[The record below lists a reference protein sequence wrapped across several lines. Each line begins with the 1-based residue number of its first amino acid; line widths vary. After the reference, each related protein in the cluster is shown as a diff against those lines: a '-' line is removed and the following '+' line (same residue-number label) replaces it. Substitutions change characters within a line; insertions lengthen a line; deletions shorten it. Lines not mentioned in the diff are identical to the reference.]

1 MANDKFRNVVC
12 EPKDLITD
20 IKRQILEL
28 ISLNKTTCN
37 NLPDLSI
44 PNILPDV
51 PDLNPSQKVI
61 DFLTDILALVSGI
74 NFEEMRMQL
83 ISWLVEQLT
92 PLSENLSTNLIT
104 SIKGCY
110 ACKIDPKI
118 PNWLFVTDPSTLV
131 YNANGSVVPNSGSSG
146 IGINIELNKLDLTC
160 LFAADPNTEVGKL
173 FYDGDETNDINA
185 FLWKVIQE
193 NGNPLV
199 WSDPVNGKQILEVRY
214 FEDSPIAFTQSDGT
228 VEYQNIEPRPRVFN
242 VRIINQTYQ
251 TKTLI
256 TFLNDYFNSQ
266 NPLFNVDKV
275 VPDIVNLLFG
285 TLTNK
290 IDLPDECLNRT
301 IETEQAIN
309 DYIENGIDNPEITLD
324 DSFYEFNTKQLINI
338 KQIASQKKLGVKQF
352 TKCCGKQ
359 TSSISFETLKT
370 IKDELDVASTLQE
383 KINTYTRSLD
393 KLISESTE
401 GVKNLERNSAS
412 AEFLANFI
420 TSLQIALTKII
431 LTPKNLLMLNIFYY
445 LVNTSP
451 VKEVSIKKILK
462 EYECVIRCV
471 IAEIL
476 RKLIYEFLLPMV
488 IKSLKNLI
496 LCVITK
502 KIKERNINFL
512 KSKLSLLPG
521 FVNENLEKVNELFGK
536 SENLVE
542 LARGFTDKINLNSLN
557 NTNLRFNNKGRFCD

>member
-1 MANDKFRNVVC
+1 MGEKFKNVVC
-12 EPKDLITD
+12 EPKDIITD

-37 NLPDLSI
+37 NLPDLSL
-44 PNILPDV
+44 PNVMPDLS
-51 PDLNPSQKVI
+51 DLNPSQKVI
-61 DFLTDILALVSGI
+61 DFLNDILALVMGI
-74 NFEEMRMQL
+74 NFDEMRMQL

-92 PLSENLSTNLIT
+92 PLSENLSVNLIN
-104 SIKGCY
+104 SIKSCF
-110 ACKIDPKI
+110 ACKIDPNI
-118 PNWLFVTDPSTLV
+118 PGWLFVTDPTTII
-131 YNANGSVVPNSGSSG
+131 YDANGTPLPNSGTPG
-146 IGINIELNKLDLTC
+146 VGMNIELNKLDLTC
-160 LFAADPNTEVGKL
+160 LFAVDPNSEVGQL
-173 FYDGDETNDINA
+173 FYDGDETNDLNA

-193 NGNPLV
+193 NGNPLI
-199 WSDPVNGKQILEVRY
+199 WTDPVNGKQIVEVRY
-214 FEDSPIAFTQSDGT
+214 FENSPSAFIESDGT

-242 VRIINQTYQ
+242 VRLINQTYQ

-275 VPDIVNLLFG
+275 VPDIVNLIYG

-290 IDLPDECLNRT
+290 IDLPDECLLWT
-301 IETEQAIN
+301 VETEQAIS
-309 DYIENGIDNPEITLD
+309 DYIDNGIDNPEISLD
-324 DSFYEFNTKQLINI
+324 DSFYEFDTKQITNI
-338 KQIASQKKLGVKQF
+338 KKIASQKKLGVKQY

-359 TSSISFETLKT
+359 TSSISYETVKS
-370 IKDELDVASTLQE
+370 ISDELNAASTLQE

-393 KLISESTE
+393 KLISESTD
-401 GVKNLERNSAS
+401 GVKNLDKNSAS

-420 TSLQIALTKII
+420 SALQIALTKIV
-431 LTPKNLLMLNIFYY
+431 LSPKNLMLLNIFYF
-445 LVNTSP
+445 LVNSAP
-451 VKEVSIKKILK
+451 VKEISVKKILK
-462 EYECVIRCV
+462 EYECIIRCI

-476 RKLIYEFLLPMV
+476 RKLIYDFLLPMV
-488 IKSLKNLI
+488 IKALKNLI

-502 KIKERNINFL
+502 KIKEKNINYF

-536 SENLVE
+536 SEDLVD

-557 NTNLRFNNKGRFCD
+557 NTNLSFNKKGRFCD

>member
-1 MANDKFRNVVC
+1 MGEKFKNVVC
-12 EPKDLITD
+12 EPKDIITD

-37 NLPDLSI
+37 NLPDLSL
-44 PNILPDV
+44 PNVMPDLS
-51 PDLNPSQKVI
+51 DLNPSQKVI
-61 DFLTDILALVSGI
+61 DFLNDILALVMGI
-74 NFEEMRMQL
+74 NFDEMRMQL

-92 PLSENLSTNLIT
+92 PLSENLSVNLIN
-104 SIKGCY
+104 SIKSCF
-110 ACKIDPKI
+110 ACKIDPNI
-118 PNWLFVTDPSTLV
+118 PGWLFVTDPTTII
-131 YNANGSVVPNSGSSG
+131 YDANGTPLPNSGTPG
-146 IGINIELNKLDLTC
+146 VGMNIELNKLDLTC
-160 LFAADPNTEVGKL
+160 LFAVDPNSEVGQL
-173 FYDGDETNDINA
+173 FYDGDETNDLNA

-193 NGNPLV
+193 NGNPLI
-199 WSDPVNGKQILEVRY
+199 WTDPVNGKQIVEVRY
-214 FEDSPIAFTQSDGT
+214 FENSPSAFIESDGT

-242 VRIINQTYQ
+242 VRLINQTYQ

-275 VPDIVNLLFG
+275 VPDIVNLIYG

-290 IDLPDECLNRT
+290 IDLPDECLLWT
-301 IETEQAIN
+301 VETEQAIS
-309 DYIENGIDNPEITLD
+309 DYIDNGIDNPEISLD
-324 DSFYEFNTKQLINI
+324 DSFYEFDTKQITNI
-338 KQIASQKKLGVKQF
+338 KKIASQKKLGVKQY

-359 TSSISFETLKT
+359 TSSISYETVKS
-370 IKDELDVASTLQE
+370 ISDELNAASTLQE

-393 KLISESTE
+393 KLISESTD
-401 GVKNLERNSAS
+401 GVKNLDKNSAS

-420 TSLQIALTKII
+420 SALQIALTKIV
-431 LTPKNLLMLNIFYY
+431 LTPKNLMMLNLFYF
-445 LVNTSP
+445 LVNSAP
-451 VKEVSIKKILK
+451 VKEISVKKILK
-462 EYECVIRCV
+462 EYECIIRCI

-476 RKLIYEFLLPMV
+476 RKLIYDFLLPMV
-488 IKSLKNLI
+488 IKALKNLI

-502 KIKERNINFL
+502 KIKEKNINYF

-536 SENLVE
+536 SEDLVD

-557 NTNLRFNNKGRFCD
+557 NTNLSFNKKGRFCD

>member
-1 MANDKFRNVVC
+1 MGEKFKNVVC
-12 EPKDLITD
+12 EPKDIITD

-37 NLPDLSI
+37 NLPDLSL
-44 PNILPDV
+44 PNVMPDLS
-51 PDLNPSQKVI
+51 DLNPSQKVI
-61 DFLTDILALVSGI
+61 DFLNDILALVMGI
-74 NFEEMRMQL
+74 NFDEMRMQL

-92 PLSENLSTNLIT
+92 PLSENLSVNLIN
-104 SIKGCY
+104 SIKSCF
-110 ACKIDPKI
+110 ACKIDPNI
-118 PNWLFVTDPSTLV
+118 PGWLFVTDPTTII
-131 YNANGSVVPNSGSSG
+131 YDANGTPLPNSGTPG
-146 IGINIELNKLDLTC
+146 VGMNIELNKLDLTC
-160 LFAADPNTEVGKL
+160 LFAVDPNSEVGQL
-173 FYDGDETNDINA
+173 FYDGDETNDLNA

-193 NGNPLV
+193 NGNPLI
-199 WSDPVNGKQILEVRY
+199 WTDPVNGKQIVEVRY
-214 FEDSPIAFTQSDGT
+214 FENSPSAFIESDGT

-242 VRIINQTYQ
+242 VRLINQTYQ

-275 VPDIVNLLFG
+275 VPDIVNLIYG

-290 IDLPDECLNRT
+290 IDLPDECLLWT
-301 IETEQAIN
+301 VETEQAIS
-309 DYIENGIDNPEITLD
+309 DYIDNGIDNPEISLD
-324 DSFYEFNTKQLINI
+324 DSFYEFDTKQITNI
-338 KQIASQKKLGVKQF
+338 KKIASQKKLGVKQY

-359 TSSISFETLKT
+359 TSSISYETVKS
-370 IKDELDVASTLQE
+370 ISDELNAASTLQE

-393 KLISESTE
+393 KLISESTD
-401 GVKNLERNSAS
+401 GVKNLDKNSAS

-420 TSLQIALTKII
+420 SALQIALTKIV
-431 LTPKNLLMLNIFYY
+431 LTPKNLMLLNIFYF
-445 LVNTSP
+445 LVNSAP
-451 VKEVSIKKILK
+451 VKEISVKKILK
-462 EYECVIRCV
+462 EYECIIRCI

-476 RKLIYEFLLPMV
+476 RKLIYDFLLPMV
-488 IKSLKNLI
+488 IKALKNLI

-502 KIKERNINFL
+502 KIKEKNINYF

-536 SENLVE
+536 SEDLVD

-557 NTNLRFNNKGRFCD
+557 NTNLSFNKKGRFCD

>member
-1 MANDKFRNVVC
+1 MSEKFKNVVC
-12 EPKDLITD
+12 EPKDIIAD

-37 NLPDLSI
+37 NLPDLSL
-44 PNILPDV
+44 PNVMPDLS
-51 PDLNPSQKVI
+51 DLNPSQKVI
-61 DFLTDILALVSGI
+61 DFLNDILALVMGI
-74 NFEEMRMQL
+74 NFDEMRMQL

-92 PLSENLSTNLIT
+92 PLSENLSVNLIN
-104 SIKGCY
+104 SIKSCF

-118 PNWLFVTDPSTLV
+118 PGWLFVTDPTTII
-131 YNANGSVVPNSGSSG
+131 YDANGTPLPNSGTPG
-146 IGINIELNKLDLTC
+146 VGMNIELNKLDLTC
-160 LFAADPNTEVGKL
+160 LFAVDPNSEVGQL
-173 FYDGDETNDINA
+173 FYDGDETNDLNA

-193 NGNPLV
+193 NGNPLI
-199 WSDPVNGKQILEVRY
+199 WTDPVNGKQIVEVRY
-214 FEDSPIAFTQSDGT
+214 FENSPSAFIESDGT

-242 VRIINQTYQ
+242 VRLINQTYQ

-275 VPDIVNLLFG
+275 VPDIVNLIYG

-290 IDLPDECLNRT
+290 IDLPDECLLWT
-301 IETEQAIN
+301 VETEQAIS
-309 DYIENGIDNPEITLD
+309 DYIDNGIDNPEISLD
-324 DSFYEFNTKQLINI
+324 DSFYEFDTKQITNI
-338 KQIASQKKLGVKQF
+338 KKIASQKKLGVKQY

-359 TSSISFETLKT
+359 TSSISYETVKS
-370 IKDELDVASTLQE
+370 ISDELNAASTLQE

-393 KLISESTE
+393 KLISESTD
-401 GVKNLERNSAS
+401 GVKNLDKNSAS

-420 TSLQIALTKII
+420 SALQIALTKIV
-431 LTPKNLLMLNIFYY
+431 LTPKNLMMLNLFYF
-445 LVNTSP
+445 LVNSAP
-451 VKEVSIKKILK
+451 VKEISVKKILK
-462 EYECVIRCV
+462 EYECIIRCI

-476 RKLIYEFLLPMV
+476 RKLIYDFLLPMV
-488 IKSLKNLI
+488 IKALKNLI
-496 LCVITK
+496 LCVVTK
-502 KIKERNINFL
+502 KIKEKSIYYF

-536 SENLVE
+536 SEDLVD

-557 NTNLRFNNKGRFCD
+557 NTNLSFNKKGRFCD

>member
-1 MANDKFRNVVC
+1 MSEKFKNVVC
-12 EPKDLITD
+12 EPKDIIAD

-37 NLPDLSI
+37 NLPDLSLPNVI
-44 PNILPDV
+44 PDLS
-51 PDLNPSQKVI
+51 DLNPSQKVI
-61 DFLTDILALVSGI
+61 DFLNDILALVMGI
-74 NFEEMRMQL
+74 NFDEMRMQL

-92 PLSENLSTNLIT
+92 PLSENLSVNLIN
-104 SIKGCY
+104 SIKSCF

-118 PNWLFVTDPSTLV
+118 PGWLFVTDPTTII
-131 YNANGSVVPNSGSSG
+131 YDANGTPLPNSGTPG
-146 IGINIELNKLDLTC
+146 VGMNIELNKLDLTC
-160 LFAADPNTEVGKL
+160 LFAVDPNSEVGQL
-173 FYDGDETNDINA
+173 FYDGDETNDLNA

-193 NGNPLV
+193 NGNPLI
-199 WSDPVNGKQILEVRY
+199 WTDPVNGKQIVEVRY
-214 FEDSPIAFTQSDGT
+214 FENSPSAFIESDGT

-242 VRIINQTYQ
+242 VRLINQTYQ

-275 VPDIVNLLFG
+275 VPDIVNLIYG

-290 IDLPDECLNRT
+290 IDLPDECLLWT
-301 IETEQAIN
+301 VETEQAIS
-309 DYIENGIDNPEITLD
+309 DYIDNGIDNPEISLD
-324 DSFYEFNTKQLINI
+324 DSFYEFDSKQISNI
-338 KQIASQKKLGVKQF
+338 KKIASQKKLGVKQY

-359 TSSISFETLKT
+359 TSSISYETVKS
-370 IKDELDVASTLQE
+370 ISDELNAASTLQE

-393 KLISESTE
+393 KLISESTD
-401 GVKNLERNSAS
+401 GVKNLDKNSAS

-420 TSLQIALTKII
+420 SALQIALTKIV
-431 LTPKNLLMLNIFYY
+431 LTPKNLMMLNLFYF
-445 LVNTSP
+445 LVNSAP
-451 VKEVSIKKILK
+451 VKEISVKKILK
-462 EYECVIRCV
+462 EYECIIRCI

-476 RKLIYEFLLPMV
+476 RKLIYDFLLPMV
-488 IKSLKNLI
+488 IKALKNLI
-496 LCVITK
+496 LCVVTK
-502 KIKERNINFL
+502 KIKEKSIYYF

-536 SENLVE
+536 SEDLVD

-557 NTNLRFNNKGRFCD
+557 NTNLSFNKKGRFCD

>member
-1 MANDKFRNVVC
+1 MGEKFKNVVC
-12 EPKDLITD
+12 EPKDIITD

-37 NLPDLSI
+37 NLPDLSL
-44 PNILPDV
+44 PNVMPDLS
-51 PDLNPSQKVI
+51 DLNPSQKVI
-61 DFLTDILALVSGI
+61 DFLNDILALVMGI
-74 NFEEMRMQL
+74 NFDEMRMQL

-92 PLSENLSTNLIT
+92 PLSENLSVNLIN
-104 SIKGCY
+104 SIKSCF
-110 ACKIDPKI
+110 ACKIDPNI
-118 PNWLFVTDPSTLV
+118 PGWLFVTDPTTII
-131 YNANGSVVPNSGSSG
+131 YDANGTPLPNSGTPG
-146 IGINIELNKLDLTC
+146 VGMNIELNKLDLTC
-160 LFAADPNTEVGKL
+160 LFAVDPNSEVGQL
-173 FYDGDETNDINA
+173 FYDGDETNDLNA

-193 NGNPLV
+193 NGNPLI
-199 WSDPVNGKQILEVRY
+199 WTDPVNGKQIVEVRY
-214 FEDSPIAFTQSDGT
+214 FENSPSAFIESDGT

-242 VRIINQTYQ
+242 VRLINQTYQ

-275 VPDIVNLLFG
+275 VPDIVNLIYG

-290 IDLPDECLNRT
+290 IDLPDECLLWT
-301 IETEQAIN
+301 VETEQAIS
-309 DYIENGIDNPEITLD
+309 DYIDNGIDNPEISLD
-324 DSFYEFNTKQLINI
+324 DSFYEFDTKQITNI
-338 KQIASQKKLGVKQF
+338 KKIASQKKLGVKQY

-359 TSSISFETLKT
+359 TSSISYETVKS
-370 IKDELDVASTLQE
+370 ISDELNAASTLQE

-393 KLISESTE
+393 KLISESTD
-401 GVKNLERNSAS
+401 GVKNLDKNSAS

-420 TSLQIALTKII
+420 SALQIALTKIV
-431 LTPKNLLMLNIFYY
+431 LTPKNLLMLNLFYF
-445 LVNTSP
+445 LVNSAP
-451 VKEVSIKKILK
+451 VKEISVKKILK
-462 EYECVIRCV
+462 EYECIIRCI

-476 RKLIYEFLLPMV
+476 RKLIYDFLLPMV
-488 IKSLKNLI
+488 IKALKNLI

-502 KIKERNINFL
+502 KIKEKNINYF

-536 SENLVE
+536 SEDLVD

-557 NTNLRFNNKGRFCD
+557 NTNLSFNKKGRFCD

>member
-1 MANDKFRNVVC
+1 MSEKFKNVVC
-12 EPKDLITD
+12 EPKDVIDD

-44 PNILPDV
+44 PNVLPDLS
-51 PDLNPSQKVI
+51 DLNPSQKVI
-61 DFLTDILALVSGI
+61 DFLNDILALVTGI
-74 NFEEMRMQL
+74 NFDEMRMQL

-92 PLSENLSTNLIT
+92 PLSENLSVNLIN
-104 SIKGCY
+104 SIKSCF

-118 PNWLFVTDPSTLV
+118 PGWLFVTDPTTII
-131 YNANGSVVPNSGSSG
+131 YNANGTPVPNSGTPG

-160 LFAADPNTEVGKL
+160 LFAVDPNSEVGQL
-173 FYDGDETNDINA
+173 FYDGDETNDLNA

-193 NGNPLV
+193 NGNPLI
-199 WSDPVNGKQILEVRY
+199 WSDPINGKQIVEVRY
-214 FEDSPIAFTQSDGT
+214 FENSPVAYTQSDGT
-228 VEYQNIEPRPRVFN
+228 VEYQNIEARPRVFN
-242 VRIINQTYQ
+242 IRLINQTYQ
-251 TKTLI
+251 NKSLI
-256 TFLNDYFNSQ
+256 TVLNDYFNSQ

-275 VPDIVNLLFG
+275 VPDIINLIYG

-290 IDLPDECLNRT
+290 IDLPDECLLWT
-301 IETEQAIN
+301 VETEQAIS
-309 DYIENGIDNPEITLD
+309 DYIDNGIDNPEITLD
-324 DSFYEFNTKQLINI
+324 DSFYEFNTKQIANI
-338 KQIASQKKLGVKQF
+338 KKIASQKKLGVKQY

-359 TSSISFETLKT
+359 NSSISYETVKS
-370 IKDELDVASTLQE
+370 ISDELIASSTLQE

-393 KLISESTE
+393 KLISESVE
-401 GVKNLERNSAS
+401 GVKNLDKNSAS

-420 TSLQIALTKII
+420 SSLQIALTKIV
-431 LTPKNLLMLNIFYY
+431 LTPKNLLMLNLFYY

-462 EYECVIRCV
+462 EYECIIRCI

-476 RKLIYEFLLPMV
+476 RKLIYDFLLPMV

-502 KIKERNINFL
+502 KIKEMNINYFR
-512 KSKLSLLPG
+512 SKLSLLPG
-521 FVNENLEKVNELFGK
+521 FVKENLEKVNELFGK
-536 SENLVE
+536 GEDLVD

-557 NTNLRFNNKGRFCD
+557 NSNLSFNKKGRFCD

>member
-1 MANDKFRNVVC
+1 MGEKFKNVVC
-12 EPKDLITD
+12 EPKDIITD

-37 NLPDLSI
+37 NLPDLSL
-44 PNILPDV
+44 PNVMPDLS
-51 PDLNPSQKVI
+51 DLNPSQKVI
-61 DFLTDILALVSGI
+61 DFLNDILALVMGI
-74 NFEEMRMQL
+74 NFDEMRMQL

-92 PLSENLSTNLIT
+92 PLSENLSVNLIN
-104 SIKGCY
+104 SIKSCF
-110 ACKIDPKI
+110 ACKIDPNI
-118 PNWLFVTDPSTLV
+118 PGWLFVTDPTTII
-131 YNANGSVVPNSGSSG
+131 YDANGTPLPNSGTPG
-146 IGINIELNKLDLTC
+146 VGMNIELNKLDLTC
-160 LFAADPNTEVGKL
+160 LFAVDPNSEVGQL
-173 FYDGDETNDINA
+173 FYDGDETNDLNA

-193 NGNPLV
+193 NGNPLI
-199 WSDPVNGKQILEVRY
+199 WTDPVNGKQIVEVRY
-214 FEDSPIAFTQSDGT
+214 FENSPSAFIESDGT

-242 VRIINQTYQ
+242 VRLINQTYQ

-275 VPDIVNLLFG
+275 VPDIVNLIYG

-290 IDLPDECLNRT
+290 IDLPDECLLWT
-301 IETEQAIN
+301 VETEQAIS
-309 DYIENGIDNPEITLD
+309 DYIDNGIDNPEISLD
-324 DSFYEFNTKQLINI
+324 DSFYEFDTKQITNI
-338 KQIASQKKLGVKQF
+338 KKIASQKKLGVKQY

-359 TSSISFETLKT
+359 TSSISYETVKS
-370 IKDELDVASTLQE
+370 ISDELNAASTLQE

-393 KLISESTE
+393 KLISESTD
-401 GVKNLERNSAS
+401 GVKNLDKNSAS

-420 TSLQIALTKII
+420 SALQIALTKIV
-431 LTPKNLLMLNIFYY
+431 LTPKNLMMLNLFYF
-445 LVNTSP
+445 LVNSAP
-451 VKEVSIKKILK
+451 VKEISVKKILK
-462 EYECVIRCV
+462 EYECIIRCI

-476 RKLIYEFLLPMV
+476 RKLIYDFLLPMV
-488 IKSLKNLI
+488 IKALKNLI

-502 KIKERNINFL
+502 KIKEKNINYF

-536 SENLVE
+536 SEDLVD

-557 NTNLRFNNKGRFCD
+557 NTSLSFNRKGRFCD